1 MDTYKIEWKA
11 SALKE
16 LKRLDRKIIPRIIS
30 SIESL
35 ATNPFPPGVRK
46 LQGAEKTYRIRTGNY
61 RIIYEIINE
70 RVVIV
75 IIRIRHR
82 KNAYK

>member
-16 LKRLDRKIIPRIIS
+16 LKRLDRKIIPRIVS
-30 SIESL
+30 VVESL
-35 ATNPFPPGVRK
+35 AIEPFPPGVRK
-46 LQGAEKTYRIRTGNY
+46 LQGAQKTYRIRSGNY
-61 RIIYEIINE
+61 RIIYEVIHE
-70 RVVIV
+70 RIVIV

-82 KNAYK
+82 KDVYR

>member
-1 MDTYKIEWKA
+1 MDTYQIEWKA

-35 ATNPFPPGVRK
+35 ATNPFPTGVRK
-46 LQGAEKTYRIRTGNY
+46 LQGSEKTYRTRIGNY
-61 RIIYEIINE
+61 RIIYEVIQE
-70 RVVIV
+70 RIVVV
-75 IIRIRHR
+75 IIRIRHH
-82 KNAYK
+82 KDAYR